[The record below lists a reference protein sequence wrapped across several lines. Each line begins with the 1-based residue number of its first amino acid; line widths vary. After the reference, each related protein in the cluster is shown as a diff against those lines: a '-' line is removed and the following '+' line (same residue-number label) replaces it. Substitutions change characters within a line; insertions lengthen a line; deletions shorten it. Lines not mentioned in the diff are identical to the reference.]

1 MGPKVAVIVKPLYIV
16 RTNYNRP
23 QDEAFLPDASIG
35 EAALMKIRGDPQS
48 EMADDFAEGYIGHAP
63 NFAERNGRELER
75 KIQEHR
81 PGKPIVPCVE
91 FGIGYITF
99 HSDIGRMSHVMQYG
113 DDYNIFK
120 KKLLLQD
127 PEMQPWTRRLPEG
140 MEYFDLILDYPINL
154 EKSAETISRLKQ
166 DPEFEVREIEIRRKP
181 FE

>member
-1 MGPKVAVIVKPLYIV
+1 MGPKVAVVVKPLYIV

-35 EAALMKIRGDPQS
+35 EAALRVFRGDPQS
-48 EMADDFAEGYIGHAP
+48 DLADDFAEGYIGHAP
-63 NFAERNGRELER
+63 NFHERNGRELE
-75 KIQEHR
+75 KEIQKHR

-91 FGIGYITF
+91 FEIGWISF
-99 HSDIGRMSHVMQYG
+99 HSDVGGMQLDMPY
-113 DDYNIFK
+113 DDGYDVFK
-120 KKLLLQD
+120 RKLMLLDQD
-127 PEMQPWTRRLPEG
+127 MQQWTRRLPEG